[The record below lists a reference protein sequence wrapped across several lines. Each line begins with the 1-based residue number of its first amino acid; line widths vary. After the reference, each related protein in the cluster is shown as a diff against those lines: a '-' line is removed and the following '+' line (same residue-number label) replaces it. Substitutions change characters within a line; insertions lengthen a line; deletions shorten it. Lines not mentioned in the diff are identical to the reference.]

1 MRLPSMTLKRLLLAG
16 NNFTAIAGL
25 IFSDYFNKILINDK
39 RGNIDSIKLIINEK
53 KYHHSSI
60 IFLVNKFSFYN

>member
-53 KYHHSSI
+53 KISSFVDYLPCKQ
-60 IFLVNKFSFYN
+60 IFFL